1 MMLCIYDP
9 DDHRDEL
16 EGMIEELGGWVMAF
30 GEDLMRKNT
39 ECWNLKLPQFCWIPW
54 VVTG

>member
-1 MMLCIYDP
+1 MMMLCIYDP

-39 ECWNLKLPQFCWIPW
+39 ECWNLLSCRNF
-54 VVTG
+54 VGSLGS